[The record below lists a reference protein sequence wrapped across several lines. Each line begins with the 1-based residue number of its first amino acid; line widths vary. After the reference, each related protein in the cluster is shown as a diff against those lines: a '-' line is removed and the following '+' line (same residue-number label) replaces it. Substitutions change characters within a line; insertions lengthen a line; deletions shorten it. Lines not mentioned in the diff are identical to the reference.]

1 VKDCRSELQALAH
14 AAAHFAKR
22 VDDWVCHFE
31 VAAREGSLTRD
42 QVVEPWRQLEL
53 IRDALRW
60 GPSVGVFGESQCGK
74 SNLVSRFA
82 KGLGARSTQEGSLLI
97 NEPHSTP
104 ASDPNPWKVEGQ
116 QGIEFARWIDPGGG
130 RESTGIVCRFTRNTA
145 SGVPGCFMIQLVSVA
160 ELLSSMAI
168 GFDSE
173 VVDSGDDERAA
184 RIAQTLKQLSASP
197 RVKDTTGVMK
207 ELWEAWRFLRQGHVI
222 GTSARFRA
230 LDNGDDGW
238 DDFVRDCYR
247 KGERPQWS
255 ANSDEPSDL
264 DRLVELLWDSRPP
277 LTRLWRK
284 LYAELAKLQGASS
297 IWVSASDVCKDKPQG
312 GNQMSLVAVDWM
324 KTLAKDESSNCTVV
338 VRGRG
343 GASDERKAMS
353 RGAIVA
359 LARELVLPAGD
370 APSESEESIDVLDY
384 PGVRA
389 ENRSIDLNSE
399 ENARSHAVEV
409 LLRGKINRLFVSAVD
424 LHDASTL
431 CLAVA
436 GVGNL
441 EAGKPM
447 IRALRAWLDREGW
460 SSEGDL
466 MGDNTMLEPSAPRP
480 QPPLVVAMTKS
491 DLLFLKE
498 ADVFTGKI
506 KDLKVH
512 YCRGLDWMDQWRD
525 GRPFSEIYWVHNPK
539 ADAAKPTASIERSV
553 LDARVQA
560 LCQSQVFLQHVAD
573 AKKRL
578 EAVLDNPP
586 RDVEMLFDRIRSL
599 TKASSRTERLAQ
611 ATLGSLESL
620 VADVNL
626 IYIGPGDQKRTR
638 EAREHATRHVRALEG
653 ALRKAPAVSSFL
665 RALEMPAPLA
675 ERCYRRAADITA
687 GGDEDGVGD
696 VEFDTYYSQLRAEF
710 VNRLQ
715 KQISSKRDAA
725 WIQALQGGGSVAIGG
740 SVLEEISGR
749 FCQLPKLDW
758 FKGEIERAVKPLFDR
773 FPANAMP
780 LAALGAIT
788 AAVWNRNMVWLGEV
802 PPAQSEPAQLPPQL
816 RGRFA
821 AAKSLLQHWE
831 ERLPEVYEKL
841 VDPRQ
846 KAAQHNIKLGELRSE
861 LLGAIVAFKAV
872 ADKAHFEGGAWE
884 SVFRRVDAIEES
896 LTDSD
901 PEGIAE

>member
-1 VKDCRSELQALAH
+1 MKDCRSELQAFAH

-53 IRDALRW
+53 IRDALRC

-82 KGLGARSTQEGSLLI
+82 KGLGAKSTPEGSLLI
-97 NEPHSTP
+97 NEPSGAP
-104 ASDPNPWKVEGQ
+104 DSDPSPWKAEGHD
-116 QGIEFARWIDPGGG
+116 GIEFVKWIDPGGG
-130 RESTGIVCRFTRNTA
+130 KESTGIVCRFTRSTEP
-145 SGVPGCFMIQLVSVA
+145 GVPGCFMIQLVSVA

-168 GFDSE
+168 GFESL
-173 VVDSGDDERAA
+173 VVDSGDHERAK
-184 RIAQTLKQLSASP
+184 RVEQTLKELKASP
-197 RVKDTTGVMK
+197 RVKDTTGVMR
-207 ELWEAWRFLRQGHVI
+207 ELWEVWRVLRQDHVI

-247 KGERPQWS
+247 KGERPQWF
-255 ANSDEPSDL
+255 ANSYQPSDL
-264 DRLVELLWDSRPP
+264 DRLVALLWDSNRP
-277 LTRLWRK
+277 LTELWQK
-284 LYAELAKLQGASS
+284 LYAELVKLQGASS
-297 IWVSASDVCKDKPQG
+297 IWVSASDVCKDKPKDG
-312 GNQMSLVAVDWM
+312 RMSLVAVEWM
-324 KTLAKDESSNCTVV
+324 TTLAKDDSSSCAVV
-338 VRGRG
+338 VRSG
-343 GASDERKAMS
+343 GEASDERKVMS

-370 APSESEESIDVLDY
+370 DPSGGEDSIDVLDY

-389 ENRSIDLNSE
+389 ENRSIDRIDLIDGE
-399 ENARSHAVEV
+399 KARSHAVEV

-424 LHDASTL
+424 LHDANTL
-431 CLAVA
+431 CLAVK
-436 GVGNL
+436 GEGGL
-441 EAGKPM
+441 EAGAPM
-447 IRALRAWLDREGW
+447 IRALRPWLDREGW
-460 SSEGDL
+460 SPEGEPK
-466 MGDNTMLEPSAPRP
+466 GGNTMLEPPAPRP
-480 QPPLVVAMTKS
+480 APPLVVAMTKS
-491 DLLFLKE
+491 DLLFVQSAE
-498 ADVFTGKI
+498 VFTGKI
-506 KDLKVH
+506 KALRS
-512 YCRGLDWMDQWRD
+512 YCHGLDWMGQWHG
-525 GRPFSEIYWVHNPK
+525 GRPFNEIYWVHNPNSDVAVPIK
-539 ADAAKPTASIERSV
+539 ERGR
-553 LDARVQA
+553 LDALVQK
-560 LCQSQVFLQHVAD
+560 LCQSQDFLQHVAD

-611 ATLGSLESL
+611 ATLDSLESL
-620 VADVNL
+620 VAKVNL
-626 IYIGPGDQKRTR
+626 IYIGPGDKGRTSEERKRAA
-638 EAREHATRHVRALEG
+638 EHVRALEG
-653 ALRKAPAVSSFL
+653 ALKKAPAVSSFL
-665 RALEMPAPLA
+665 RALEMPAALA

-696 VEFDTYYSQLRAEF
+696 VEFDTYYSQLHAEF

-749 FCQLPKLDW
+749 FCKLPKLDW

-846 KAAQHNIKLGELRSE
+846 KAAQHNINLGGLRSD